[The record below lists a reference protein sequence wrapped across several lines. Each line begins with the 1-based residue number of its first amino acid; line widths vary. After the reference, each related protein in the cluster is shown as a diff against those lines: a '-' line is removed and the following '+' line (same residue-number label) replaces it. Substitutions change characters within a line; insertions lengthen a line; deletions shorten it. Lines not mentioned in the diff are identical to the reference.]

1 MKATPILVIALLLL
15 AVWMLSNTSSGQL
28 QARDIS
34 PDHDVVMFA
43 AEWCGYCDQARAW
56 LEQNEVHFLEID
68 IDSSVEAQRQ
78 WREAGG
84 RGVPLTFIG
93 DQRMAGFSPA
103 AYGQA
108 LEQL

>member
-1 MKATPILVIALLLL
+1 MKMTPVIVLGLLLIVGWSL
-15 AVWMLSNTSSGQL
+15 LSSSSTSL

-43 AEWCGYCDQARAW
+43 AEWCGYCDQARAY
-56 LEQNEVHFLEID
+56 LVRNQVNFLEID
-68 IDSSVEAQRQ
+68 IDSSTDANRQ

-93 DQRMAGFSPA
+93 EQRMAGFSA
-103 AYGQA
+103 QAYGQA